1 MITRLDTQYRE
12 LIDKYETLLD
22 IVNQSRTSD
31 GQASNTP
38 SALSLQEELGMLEFG
53 DMINNVNSSD
63 VVNDSLEDEAG
74 LESDIALC
82 GKIGESLHLENCS
95 ESSGFFEGEE
105 LPEVEKVC
113 QDCQTDISSIGRI
126 TNTMAQTNH
135 QTIFSQLFALIRQE
149 I

>member
-31 GQASNTP
+31 GQTSNTP
-38 SALSLQEELGMLEFG
+38 SALSLQEELGMLEFA
-53 DMINNVNSSD
+53 DMTDNVNSCD
-63 VVNDSLEDEAG
+63 VVNDSQEDEAG
-74 LESDIALC
+74 LESDIKMC
-82 GKIGESLHLENCS
+82 GKIGESLLLENCS
-95 ESSGFFEGEE
+95 ESSGFCEGEE
-105 LPEVEKVC
+105 LPDVEKVS
-113 QDCQTDISSIGRI
+113 QDCQTDVSSLDRT
-126 TNTMAQTNH
+126 TNTITQTNH